1 MQNLHADVAA
11 AGAVA
16 EQLVEEEEQAAA
28 SALAKAA
35 AKKAKRQ
42 RQKLKKSPSSPEP
55 QHNIDSGQSTASGQP
70 SPESSALHSM
80 GMLKED
86 QHGEAVLPGAGPPSP
101 AVGEPA
107 VSQTSAFLLNLF
119 RCPLSKV
126 LTGKTI
132 SKMNIAS
139 NVE

>member
-35 AKKAKRQ
+35 AKKAKKQ
-42 RQKLKKSPSSPEP
+42 RQKLKKSPSSP
-55 QHNIDSGQSTASGQP
+55 QAHSIDSGRSTGSRQQ

-86 QHGEAVLPGAGPPSP
+86 QNGEAVAPGAGPPLP
-101 AVGEPA
+101 AASKPA
-107 VSQTSAFLLNLF
+107 VSQTNAAFLLNLF

-126 LTGKTI
+126 LTGTSTLKCTC
-132 SKMNIAS
+132 
-139 NVE
+139 